1 MSLMILSIESREVLV
16 KRERKSF
23 LRQMQ
28 NWTKCWINP
37 DTNPTV
43 DQFTT
48 VAKVKIIQM
57 ILYNTWLLSTGAI

>member
-1 MSLMILSIESREVLV
+1 MSFIILSTEREVLA
-16 KRERKSF
+16 KSERKSF

-43 DQFTT
+43 DQFAT
-48 VAKVKIIQM
+48 VAQVKIIQI
-57 ILYNTWLLSTGAI
+57 ILYSTWLLSTEAI